1 MNYYNCNTFLFL
13 KICLSNSELIF
24 TLQFLKWKIIQTQI
38 TKNNVTKFGFTVLVH
53 FFLPRLATLA
63 LILWLYFMAQFSD
76 KENWI
81 QQNWLL
87 AAKSNFQISKSYKF
101 DAILVKQSQILR
113 QIWKFQI
120 LRPPPLWSVATT

>member
-1 MNYYNCNTFLFL
+1 
-13 KICLSNSELIF
+13 
-24 TLQFLKWKIIQTQI
+24 
-38 TKNNVTKFGFTVLVH
+38 
-53 FFLPRLATLA
+53 
-63 LILWLYFMAQFSD
+63 MAQYSD

-113 QIWKFQI
+113 QI
-120 LRPPPLWSVATT
+120 